1 MQPSCCLFPRF
12 PLPRRSWKVPWR
24 RSIRA
29 KKQILLQTDKGQE
42 TVEFSAAT
50 KGADKVKAGDKV
62 KVNYTEKAGKIVADT
77 IDASKS
83 SAAPSAGDRPMAPGG
98 MKDAPPS
105 GVR

>member
-1 MQPSCCLFPRF
+1 M
-12 PLPRRSWKVPWR
+12 
-24 RSIRA
+24 
-29 KKQILLQTDKGQE
+29 
-42 TVEFSAAT
+42 
-50 KGADKVKAGDKV
+50 KAGDKV